1 VCVEWAGITLPM
13 YDIGLQLLGVRD
25 DSKLMYAL
33 CSITHT
39 DATSHS
45 RAKHVCGLL
54 SFTARRYACAVYPM
68 ALCPS
73 VCPSQVGVLSK
84 QLNVSSCK
92 QLCMP
97 AYRGT
102 NFMVPKIWRNF
113 YQYRVTQRGRRIHV
127 RWGKLRLLTI
137 RFISKTVG
145 LQYRHA
151 VFMNRIGSR
160 MC

>member
-1 VCVEWAGITLPM
+1 M

-45 RAKHVCGLL
+45 RAKRDCGLL
-54 SFTARRYACAVYPM
+54 SFTAQRYACAVYAM

-73 VCPSQVGVLSK
+73 ICPSQVGVLSK

-92 QLCMP
+92 QLCVP

-102 NFMVPKIWRNF
+102 NFMVPKI
-113 YQYRVTQRGRRIHV
+113 
-127 RWGKLRLLTI
+127 
-137 RFISKTVG
+137 
-145 LQYRHA
+145 
-151 VFMNRIGSR
+151 
-160 MC
+160 